1 MEVDMKT
8 KRHIVFGIGLITA
21 LLTLNLSGCFYHH
34 RTPEQ
39 RAEHMVQRLVSTLNL
54 DAAQT
59 AKLETMKA
67 AYLARRPDMEKMRKE
82 SMQDLKEMMLSP
94 QIDQA
99 RLKAR
104 TEKIQAH
111 TDDLIR
117 FVAAQFTELHDLLT
131 PEQRSKLIEEMEQ
144 HARYGHHWN

>member
-1 MEVDMKT
+1 MG
-8 KRHIVFGIGLITA
+8 RHRNVLLGIGLLTV
-21 LLTLNLSGCFYHH
+21 LLTLIISGCFYHN

-39 RAEHMVQRLVSTLNL
+39 RAEHVVQHLVSTLNL

-59 AKLETMKA
+59 AKLEKMKEEF
-67 AYLARRPDMEKMRKE
+67 LARRPDMEKEREE
-82 SMQDLKEMMLSP
+82 SLKDLKEMMLSP

-111 TDDLIR
+111 ADDMIR
-117 FVAAQFTELHDLLT
+117 FVSAKFTELHDMLT
-131 PEQRSKLIEEMEQ
+131 PEQRSKLIEEMEKY
-144 HARYGHHWN
+144 AKCGHHCKA